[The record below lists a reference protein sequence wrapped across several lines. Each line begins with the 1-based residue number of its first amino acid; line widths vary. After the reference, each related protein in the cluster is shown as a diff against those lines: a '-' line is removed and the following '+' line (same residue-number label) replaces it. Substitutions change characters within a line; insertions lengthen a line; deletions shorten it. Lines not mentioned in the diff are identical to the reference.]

1 MATTYKLI
9 SSVTVGSGG
18 AANITFSSIPATYT
32 DLQLVLSGRGTT
44 SAVDTDVTFS
54 INSST
59 SNFSWRLLQGNGS
72 AASSANGLTTRA
84 GFITAATATANTFGS
99 IQYYFPNY
107 TSSNYKS
114 ISADTVNENNVTAV
128 TMELDAILWSN
139 IAAITSIALT
149 PSAANFAQYS
159 TAYLYGISNA

>member
-1 MATTYKLI
+1 MADTFVKIAT
-9 SSVTVGSGG
+9 VTVGSGG
-18 AANITFSSIPATYT
+18 AANVTFSSIPATYT

-59 SNFSWRLLQGNGS
+59 SNFSYRLLQGNGS
-72 AASSANGLTTRA
+72 AASSQNGSTTRA
-84 GFITAATATANTFGS
+84 GFIPAATATASTFGS

-139 IAAITSIALT
+139 TAAITSIALT
-149 PSAANFAQYS
+149 PSAGNFAQYS
-159 TAYLYGISNA
+159 TATLYGIKNS